1 MITAAD
7 IIARLTDVFVK
18 SPDSNLGKL
27 CGIMADQ
34 LRRVQETN
42 DRIRRWRD
50 IDQAKGKTLDM
61 IGSNVGQPR
70 GAATDEVYRIMI
82 KSRIARNLSTADIN
96 TIIRVLAIALDA
108 DYSEIKIEEMYNDPV
123 SPEPSAIKVIQMPL
137 AKLNEAGMTPNQ
149 FGKIV
154 KRTVAAGVR
163 VGVIELTGT
172 FTFGAA
178 PGEID
183 NNAGFGDIDGTIGGY
198 FGAVYDPG
206 QDTDLPI

>member
-7 IIARLTDVFVK
+7 IIAKLTDVFVK
-18 SPDSNLGKL
+18 SPNSNLGKL

-34 LRRVQETN
+34 LRKVQETN

-50 IDQAKGKTLDM
+50 IDQAKGTTLDM

-96 TIIRVLAIALDA
+96 TIIRVLAIALNA
-108 DYSEIKIEEMYNDPV
+108 EYSEIKIEEMYNDPV
-123 SPEPSAIKVIQMPL
+123 SPEPAAIKVIQMPL

-172 FTFGAA
+172 FTFGAR